1 MTVSAAASN
10 DVTSELDF
18 VGELHC
24 DLRVDDLDLALMWY
38 RETLGFEV
46 IHHIREVGWAELRSP
61 VAGVRV
67 GLTEVERMPAPGG
80 GAVLTFGVENVDAAR
95 AILEEK
101 GVAFDGKTGQ
111 IDGWVRLATLFDPA
125 ENALMLYQDLEAEPQ
140 P

>member
-24 DLRVDDLDLALMWY
+24 DLRVDDLDLAVMWY

-101 GVAFDGKTGQ
+101 GVAFDCKTGQ

-125 ENALMLYQDLEAEPQ
+125 GNALMLYQDLEAEPQ